1 MDMSWLFEQFGVMTV
16 LIVIVVLLLKFLT
29 TTLTKQICELK
40 EIIIKLIDKS
50 NNIKDTIDS
59 KWKED

>member
-1 MDMSWLFEQFGVMTV
+1 MDMSSLFEQFGVMTV

-50 NNIKDTIDS
+50 NNMKDTIDS